1 MKIYNSLKE
10 FKPNFKTIVTIG
22 TFDGVHIGHQYI
34 INYLN
39 DIAKKEGGES
49 VLLTFH
55 PHPRHV
61 LYPENQDL
69 KLIDTLLEKKEK
81 LAAAGLQNLI
91 IHPFS
96 TDFAKTKSVN
106 FVRDVLV
113 DKINLNYLVVGHDHH
128 FGKNREG
135 TFEDLNKLSKTYE
148 FTVDQIPAQA
158 LDDISVSSTKIR
170 NLLYSGDI
178 IKSNKY
184 LGSEFTLTGLVE
196 HGNKLGRTINFPTAN
211 LKLEKNKIIPR
222 AGVYLVKVS
231 FNSLYLFG
239 MLNIGELTNKIE
251 VHIFDFSQ
259 NIYDSKIKIY
269 FIKRIRDGKD
279 FADSR
284 SLKEQLKIDE
294 VICREIIKSI

>member
-10 FKPNFKTIVTIG
+10 FNPGFKTIVTIG

-34 INYLN
+34 IKYLN
-39 DIAKKEGGES
+39 DIAKNEGGES

-106 FVRDVLV
+106 FVRDILV
-113 DKINLNYLVVGHDHH
+113 DKLNLHYLVVGHDHH
-128 FGKNREG
+128 FGKNRAG

-170 NLLYSGDI
+170 NLLDEGDI

-184 LGSEFTLTGLVE
+184 LGSEFILTGLVE
-196 HGNKLGRTINFPTAN
+196 HGNKIGRTINFPTAN

-231 FNSLYLFG
+231 FNSLDLFG

-279 FADSR
+279 FADSI

>member
-10 FKPNFKTIVTIG
+10 FNPGFKTIVTIG

-34 INYLN
+34 IKYLN
-39 DIAKKEGGES
+39 DIAKNEGGES

-106 FVRDVLV
+106 FVRDILV
-113 DKINLNYLVVGHDHH
+113 DKINLHYLVVGHDHH

-135 TFEDLNKLSKTYE
+135 TFEDLNILSKTYE

-170 NLLYSGDI
+170 NLLDEGDI

-184 LGSEFTLTGLVE
+184 LGSEFILTGLVE

-279 FADSR
+279 FADSI

>member
-1 MKIYNSLKE
+1 
-10 FKPNFKTIVTIG
+10 
-22 TFDGVHIGHQYI
+22 
-34 INYLN
+34 
-39 DIAKKEGGES
+39 
-49 VLLTFH
+49 
-55 PHPRHV
+55 
-61 LYPENQDL
+61 
-69 KLIDTLLEKKEK
+69 
-81 LAAAGLQNLI
+81 
-91 IHPFS
+91 
-96 TDFAKTKSVN
+96 
-106 FVRDVLV
+106 V
-113 DKINLNYLVVGHDHH
+113 DKIKLHYLVVGHDHH

-170 NLLYSGDI
+170 NLLDEGDI

-184 LGSEFTLTGLVE
+184 LGSEFILTGLVE

-211 LKLEKNKIIPR
+211 LKLEKNKIIPK

-231 FNSLYLFG
+231 FNSLHLFG
-239 MLNIGELTNKIE
+239 MLNIAEHTNKIE

-279 FADSR
+279 FTNSVF
-284 SLKEQLKIDE
+284 LKEQLKIDE
-294 VICREIIKSI
+294 INCREIIKSI

>member
-10 FKPNFKTIVTIG
+10 FNPSFKTIVTIG

-113 DKINLNYLVVGHDHH
+113 DKINLHHLVVGHDHH

-170 NLLYSGDI
+170 NLLDEGDI

-184 LGSEFTLTGLVE
+184 LGSEFILTGLVE

>member
-10 FKPNFKTIVTIG
+10 FNPGFKTIVTIG

-34 INYLN
+34 IKYLN
-39 DIAKKEGGES
+39 DIAKNEGGES

-113 DKINLNYLVVGHDHH
+113 DKINLHYLVVGHDHH

-135 TFEDLNKLSKTYE
+135 TFEDLHTLSKTYE

-170 NLLYSGDI
+170 NLLDAGDI

-279 FADSR
+279 FADSI

>member
-10 FKPNFKTIVTIG
+10 FNPGFKTIVTIG

-34 INYLN
+34 IKYLN

-106 FVRDVLV
+106 FVRDILV
-113 DKINLNYLVVGHDHH
+113 DKINLHYLVVGHDHH

-135 TFEDLNKLSKTYE
+135 TFEDLNILSKTYE

-170 NLLYSGDI
+170 NLLDAGDI

-269 FIKRIRDGKD
+269 FVKRIRDGKD